1 MKEKKSIE
9 SNERQL
15 LRGALTPTLIV
26 SALALVL
33 GSILQGLSGFLGAL
47 IAQFV
52 VVIYFLIRILVSKL
66 SHNLDP
72 VTTLSLVMFSYV
84 AKLFFLGLFLWA
96 LTALT
101 SRDTIDRGTFGATA
115 IALTIAWL
123 AGEMRSFLKLKTHL
137 PLPPS
142 EEIPKE

>member
-1 MKEKKSIE
+1 MNEKSPVE

-15 LRGALTPTLIV
+15 LRGAATPTLIIGV
-26 SALALVL
+26 ISLIIGTV
-33 GSILQGLSGFLGAL
+33 LQGRSGFFGAL

-101 SRDTIDRGTFGATA
+101 SRESIDRSTFGITA
-115 IALTIAWL
+115 IVLTIAWL
-123 AGEMRSFLKLKTHL
+123 GGEMRSFLKLKTHL
-137 PLPPS
+137 PLPPPP
-142 EEIPKE
+142 EIPKE